1 MRKIHREEETPDE
14 KIGVQKKKK
23 WHFQID
29 NGAYNL
35 YALYDFLFE
44 C

>member
-14 KIGVQKKKK
+14 KIGVQKKK